1 MNKNPDFEQAFARL
15 EEISAIL
22 EGGKAS
28 LNETMQ
34 YFEEA
39 NELFQFCAKKLNQAE
54 EKLYVIS
61 KKQDAFQLEIE
72 DKEQV

>member
-34 YFEEA
+34 YF
-39 NELFQFCAKKLNQAE
+39 
-54 EKLYVIS
+54 
-61 KKQDAFQLEIE
+61 
-72 DKEQV
+72 